1 MRFLTNGLKGREP
14 LLVDPAKAADMK
26 ALADKYAFTD
36 VLAKLFGE
44 RPQPYVTEDGVG
56 VVPIT
61 GLIGKGLSPMEC
73 MLGSC
78 DINAVSKALDAMASD
93 PAVKKVCLAIDS
105 PGGTVTGVEE
115 LANKVRNMTKPTMAY
130 TDGEMCS
137 AAYWIGSAADRVV
150 ASSSSSVGSIG
161 VYMAIPDFSKA
172 YADAGVQMVVI
183 KSSGSPLK
191 GAGIEGTSLTPEQI
205 ANLQEQVDSIHAD
218 FMSSVKQTRSMA
230 KQEAMNGA
238 VFSGKKAAG
247 NGLITGMADS
257 LEEALATF

>member
-14 LLVDPAKAADMK
+14 LLIDPAKAADAK

-44 RPQPYVTEDGVG
+44 RPQPYVTEDGIG
-56 VVPIT
+56 VVPLCGVIS
-61 GLIGKGLSPMEC
+61 KGASPLDK
-73 MLGSC
+73 MLGAC
-78 DINAVSKALDAMASD
+78 DLNEVSATLSAMEAD
-93 PAVKKVCLAIDS
+93 PAVKKVCLAVDS

-115 LANKVRNMTKPTMAY
+115 LANKVRRMSKPTMAY

-137 AAYWIGSAADRVV
+137 AAYWIASAADRVV
-150 ASSSSSVGSIG
+150 CSGSASIGSIG

-191 GAGIEGTSLTPEQI
+191 GAGIEGTSLSPEQI
-205 ANLQEQVDSIHAD
+205 ANLQQQVDEIHAD
-218 FMSSVKQTRSMA
+218 FMGAVKQTRTMVQDST
-230 KQEAMNGA
+230 MNGA
-238 VFSGKKAAG
+238 VYAGKKAAQL
-247 NGLITGMADS
+247 GLATGLADS
-257 LEEALATF
+257 LNDALASF

>member
-14 LLVDPAKAADMK
+14 LLIDPSKAADMK

-44 RPQPYVTEDGVG
+44 RPVPYVTENGIG
-56 VVPIT
+56 VVPVC
-61 GLIGKGLSPMEC
+61 GVIGKGLSPLEK
-73 MLGSC
+73 MLGSA
-78 DINAVSKALDAMASD
+78 DINEISATLAAMESD
-93 PAVKKVCLAIDS
+93 PAVKKVCLAVDS

-115 LANKVRNMTKPTMAY
+115 LANQVRGMSKPTMAY

-137 AAYWIGSAADRVV
+137 AAYWIASAADRVV
-150 ASSSSSVGSIG
+150 CSNSSSVGSIG

-172 YADAGVQMVVI
+172 YADAGVHMVVI

-191 GAGIEGTSLTPEQI
+191 GAGIEGTSLSPEQI
-205 ANLQEQVDSIHAD
+205 ANLQQQVDEIHAD
-218 FMSSVKQTRSMA
+218 FMGSVKQTRSLA
-230 KQEAMNGA
+230 QDAAMNGA

-247 NGLITGMADS
+247 LGLVTGMADN
-257 LEEALATF
+257 LGMALASF